1 MQSQGSSPRGTAGG
15 EDGPE
20 RQGAEDGR
28 SVDKGHVSRLMSH
41 GDADESTSPLEGDGQ
56 ASTTKQARENA
67 AVFPDPPAGSVPD
80 IVMPLVENL
89 AQLTS
94 SQAQVT
100 FVSGDKLEHLSL
112 VEWKMQP
119 GFQELQFDLGQFLN
133 PAITTGEKELST
145 PIHDAVRA
153 SSRSSFKSVNPAHK
167 YPAWRTERLVT
178 RMIGVEKTTNRICR
192 LYRDRL
198 RKELRDMAKSAGL
211 PEAEA
216 HLRTILRQSAGP
228 DRPDMVCS
236 AYFFTDKEVWTYI
249 EVHKKGTSHQVVPYN
264 LTRYLSICFV
274 QTVSC

>member
-28 SVDKGHVSRLMSH
+28 SVDKGDVSRLMSR
-41 GDADESTSPLEGDGQ
+41 GDADESTSPVVRGGQ
-56 ASTTKQARENA
+56 ASTTKQAKENA
-67 AVFPDPPAGSVPD
+67 AVFPDPPPD
-80 IVMPLVENL
+80 IMMPLVENS
-89 AQLTS
+89 AQSTS

-100 FVSGDKLEHLSL
+100 SVSKDKLEHLSL
-112 VEWKMQP
+112 PEWMLQP
-119 GFQELQFDLGQFLN
+119 EFQDLQFDFGQFLD
-133 PAITTGEKELST
+133 PAIATGERELST

-153 SSRSSFKSVNPAHK
+153 SFRSSFRPVNPAHK
-167 YPAWRTERLVT
+167 YPAWRTGRLVT
-178 RMIGVEKTTNRICR
+178 RMMGVEKTTNRICR

-198 RKELRDMAKSAGL
+198 RKELRDMAESAAL

-249 EVHKKGTSHQVVPYN
+249 EVHEKGTSNLVVPYN
-264 LTRYLSICFV
+264 LTRYLSTSFV
-274 QTVSC
+274 QTISC